1 MAIVSKMFLFIVILF
16 NMLLSMGYPGIPDI
30 PEVLDIPVFPEFPG

>member
-16 NMLLSMGYPGIPDI
+16 NMLLSMGYPGIP
-30 PEVLDIPVFPEFPG
+30 EVPGNPDIPVFPVFPG

>member
-16 NMLLSMGYPGIPDI
+16 NMLLSMGYRGIPDI